1 MSDMLATTVD
11 KFTFRVPTDR
21 LFSPE
26 GLWVLWLGDEQAVG
40 RVRLGLGDY
49 LQQHSGDVAF
59 AEGMPV
65 GTMVQVGDEVGMIE
79 TVKASLGLLSPVEG
93 MVVQVNP
100 LLESTPEVINQDPYG
115 DGWLVVIEVAD
126 WDLQKSRLL
135 AADAYFVQMKQQAED
150 EAKAT

>member
-1 MSDMLATTVD
+1 
-11 KFTFRVPTDR
+11 
-21 LFSPE
+21 
-26 GLWVLWLGDEQAVG
+26 
-40 RVRLGLGDY
+40 
-49 LQQHSGDVAF
+49 
-59 AEGMPV
+59 
-65 GTMVQVGDEVGMIE
+65 MVQVGDEVGMIE